1 MSPTLKSPA
10 LQGFLNVTFK
20 RQSSRLEA
28 RLLVRQSSIR
38 GACAR
43 DGFPTIGQD
52 SASQSGLED
61 RWEQRGKKRADR
73 QAEREIIRGLGKVDA
88 SRGIARN
95 HQSTEVSNPVRH
107 LETWRKQLE
116 RAKGIEPSS
125 VAWEATAL
133 PLSYARLAWGEF
145 RRVQVS
151 GAMRRRDEG
160 RLPGPRFL
168 PQCYQT
174 VRRNQKL
181 PLKFTNKVASRALR

>member
-1 MSPTLKSPA
+1 MSPTLKSRD
-10 LQGFLNVTFK
+10 LQGFLNLTFK

-38 GACAR
+38 GAYAR
-43 DGFPTIGQD
+43 DGFPTSGQD

-61 RWEQRGKKRADR
+61 RWGTKKSTDKP
-73 QAEREIIRGLGKVDA
+73 AEREIIRGLGKVDTL
-88 SRGIARN
+88 RGIARN
-95 HQSTEVSNPVRH
+95 HQSAEVSNPVRH

-160 RLPGPRFL
+160 RLPGPRLL
-168 PQCYQT
+168 PQCYQAS
-174 VRRNQKL
+174 RRNQKL